1 MRTLIWSLLLSC
13 SLAFSLEASEV
24 YKWVDEDGVVHF
36 TDRPPQDQ
44 PYDQV
49 DVEDFYSKGEAP
61 PGGSVYEAT
70 VQQQKIRREARI
82 EEQERQARERKEE
95 AERKAQSDENCSRAI
110 HYLNTL
116 QLQCPVFYDGAGILR
131 AQCRGYYLAY
141 EGERTYI
148 DDKERAELIDHY
160 RRVVEQC
167 KEKYR

>member
-1 MRTLIWSLLLSC
+1 MRTLIWSLILSF
-13 SLAFSLEASEV
+13 SLAFSLGATEV

-44 PYDQV
+44 QFDRM
-49 DVEDFYSKGEAP
+49 DVEDFYSPGEEP
-61 PGGSVYEAT
+61 PGGSVYEET
-70 VQQQKIRREARI
+70 VQQQRLRREARN
-82 EEQERQARERKEE
+82 EEQERQARERREE
-95 AERKAQSDENCSRAI
+95 AEKKAQSDANCSRAI
-110 HYLNTL
+110 HYFNTL

-148 DDKERAELIDHY
+148 DDKEREELIDHY

-167 KEKYR
+167 KERYR